1 MSATATIPK
10 SYKIASK
17 RKTDVIK
24 ILSAMYDC
32 KLFVDKDNNPIT
44 NKQELMEA
52 FGEFFNEDFKAY
64 STLLTQAK
72 DKEPSIFYKPFDQL
86 RNASTEYYEG

>member
-1 MSATATIPK
+1 
-10 SYKIASK
+10 
-17 RKTDVIK
+17 
-24 ILSAMYDC
+24 MYDC

-72 DKEPSIFYKPFDQL
+72 DKEPSVFYKPFDQL